1 MKAVIM
7 AGGFG
12 TRIQPLTS
20 NLPKPMIPLMNL
32 PIMLHIVELLKSHN
46 ITDMVMLLYHQPNV
60 IKNFFRDG
68 SDFDVKITYATPI
81 EDLGTAGAVKY
92 AEKFLGERFLL
103 ISGDLLTD
111 FNLRRI
117 IEFHEERKAL
127 ATITLTSVKDP
138 LQFGVVITDKEKRIT
153 QFLEKPGWGE
163 VISDT
168 INTGIYV
175 LEPEILKFI
184 PAMENF
190 DFSQDLFPL
199 LLKKHEALFGYTA
212 KGYWR
217 DIGNT
222 DSYREAHHDII
233 RGKIEVRIDET
244 RQDLAEKDLRIGAD
258 VLMDDSVS
266 ISGTVVIGDN
276 SQLFGGAQVK
286 DSVIGRNCA
295 IEAGVKLNRCIIWD
309 NVYVKKGVK
318 ITDSVLCNNVRVGQG
333 VVIEAGVIIADDT
346 SIGEDAFIKSDSK
359 IWPRKIIEGGSTV
372 SGNVIWGEKW
382 KKSLFE
388 GTIIKGLTNV
398 ELTPEFVAKL
408 GCAYGTS
415 LPKGSFVLAGRDAS
429 HSSRMLK
436 RSFLGGILSAGVNVK
451 DLKMLPLPIM
461 RYKLKTFGEVGG
473 VHFRQAMEDPASTE
487 IVFLDNDGLDFSSS
501 MGKNIER
508 FFFKENFRRAHH
520 REPGGITELPQ
531 VVDFYREGFTRAID
545 QEALKKGNFKV
556 VIDFNHSPAGQILP
570 GILNDMGCEVISLN
584 AYIDEERGS
593 KKPEGKP
600 KSLQQLAKIVASLEA
615 HAGFW
620 LGPTVETMILVD
632 GEGKVYDDAES
643 LILMVKLLLNAGNKG
658 VYVVPVS
665 APSAVDLL
673 CQEKLS
679 TVRRAK
685 NSERAIIEAALSDE
699 IVMACTMDG
708 RFAFPRF
715 QSAFDGMFAVAKTI
729 ELLAVCNLP
738 LAAILPETP
747 HRTFLRARVACAL
760 EMKGGIMR
768 RMSEDSMDK
777 EASFIDGIKV
787 HFAEDWVLVLPDQ
800 YQPNVQIVAE
810 AKEPKTAQRLLE
822 EYRIKLEKWKK
833 EQGNKAEDSEQYE

>member
-20 NLPKPMIPLMNL
+20 NLPKPMIPLMNR
-32 PIMLHIVELLKSHN
+32 PIMLHTVELLKSHN
-46 ITDMVMLLYHQPNV
+46 ITDLIMLLYHQPNV

-68 SDFDVKITYATPI
+68 SDFDVKISYATPI

-92 AEKFLGERFLL
+92 AEKFFDERFLL

-111 FNLRRI
+111 FNLKKI

-175 LEPEILKFI
+175 LEPEIFNFI
-184 PAMENF
+184 PPMENF

-199 LLKKHEALFGYTA
+199 LLKKKEPLFGYTA

-233 RGKIEVRIDET
+233 RGRIKVRTDEA
-244 RQDLAEKDLRIGAD
+244 RQDIAGKDLRTGAD
-258 VLMDDSVS
+258 VLLDDSVT

-276 SQLFGGAQVK
+276 SQVLGDAQVN

-295 IEAGVKLNRCIIWD
+295 IEAGAKLNRCVIWD

-333 VVIEAGVIIADDT
+333 VVIEEGGIIADDT
-346 SIGEDAFIKSDSK
+346 SIGEDAFIKPDTR
-359 IWPRKIIEGGSTV
+359 IWPRKIIESGSTV

-388 GTIIKGLTNV
+388 GAIIKGLTNV

-408 GCAYGTS
+408 GCAYGTL

-451 DLKMLPLPIM
+451 DLKMIPLPIM

-473 VHFRQAMEDPASTE
+473 VQFRQEMEDPASTE
-487 IVFLDNDGLDFSSS
+487 IVFLDGDGLDFSSS
-501 MGKNIER
+501 MGKNVER
-508 FFFKENFRRAHH
+508 IFFKENFRRAHH

-531 VVDFYREGFTRAID
+531 VLDFYREGFARAIG
-545 QEALKKGNFKV
+545 QEAVKKGNFKV
-556 VIDFNHSPAGQILP
+556 VIDFNHSSAGQILP

-593 KKPEGKP
+593 RKSGEKPQG
-600 KSLQQLAKIVASLEA
+600 LQQLAKIVVSLDA

-620 LGPTVETMILVD
+620 LDPSAEAMILVD
-632 GEGKVYDDAES
+632 GSGKVYDDTEA
-643 LILMVKLLLNAGNKG
+643 LVLMVALLLGGGNKG
-658 VYVVPVS
+658 VYAVPVS
-665 APSAVDLL
+665 APSAIDLL
-673 CQEKLS
+673 CHDRHS
-679 TVRRAK
+679 SVRRAK
-685 NSERAIIEAALSDE
+685 NSERAIIEASLSDDV
-699 IVMACTMDG
+699 VMAGTMDG
-708 RFAFPRF
+708 RFAFPYF
-715 QSAFDGMFAVAKTI
+715 QAAFDGMFAIAKTI
-729 ELLAVCNLP
+729 ELLAACKTP
-738 LAAILPETP
+738 LSDILDETP
-747 HRTFLRARVACAL
+747 HRAFLRTRVACAL

-768 RMSEDSMDK
+768 RMSDDSMDK
-777 EASFIDGIKV
+777 ETSFIDGIKV
-787 HFAEDWVLVLPDQ
+787 NSGEDWVLVLPDQ
-800 YQPNVQIVAE
+800 YHPNIQIVAE
-810 AKEPKTAQRLLE
+810 AKDLKTAQKLME
-822 EYRIKLEKWKK
+822 EYRMKVEMWKK
-833 EQGNKAEDSEQYE
+833 ELVQ